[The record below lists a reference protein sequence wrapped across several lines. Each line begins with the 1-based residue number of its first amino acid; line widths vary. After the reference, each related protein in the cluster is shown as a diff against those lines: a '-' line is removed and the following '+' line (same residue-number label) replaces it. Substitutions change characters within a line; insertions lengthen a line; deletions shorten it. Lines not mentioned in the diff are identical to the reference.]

1 MGYPPIE
8 DLLPKAGGSVYKLV
22 RMAARRAIELADGN
36 PKLIQVPDSEKTP
49 TVALEEIRA
58 GKVVL
63 IDVADQFRPKDHPK
77 AKKDSKSSQEPEMSA
92 KEG

>member
-22 RMAARRAIELADGN
+22 RMAAHRAIELADGN
-36 PKLIQVPDSEKTP
+36 PRMINVPDSEKTS

-58 GKVVL
+58 AKVVL
-63 IDVADQFRPKDHPK
+63 NEVAEQFKPKDHGK
-77 AKKDSKSSQEPEMSA
+77 FKKDSKDSEPEMSA
-92 KEG
+92 KES

>member
-8 DLLPKAGGSVYKLV
+8 DLLPKAGGSIYKLV
-22 RMAARRAIELADGN
+22 RMAARRAIELADGH
-36 PKLIQVPDSEKTP
+36 PKLIQVSDNEKTP

-63 IDVADQFRPKDHPK
+63 IDVAEQFRPKDYPK
-77 AKKDSKSSQEPEMSA
+77 PKKESKASQEPEMSA